1 MDVEQREIRCPNC
14 RHLLLKAKSVGEIE
28 TKCPSCKRIVKITD
42 TEITVVQEKT
52 KKLLSE

>member
-1 MDVEQREIRCPNC
+1 MDVELREIRCPKC

-28 TKCPSCKRIVKITD
+28 TKCPSCKQIVKITD
-42 TEITVVQEKT
+42 TEVTIVQEKS